1 MEGLVDREYRSA
13 PLVGKVDCVRFY
25 VPDLEAG
32 LDFYRDHLGH
42 RLLWRTDREA
52 GLEMPDTD
60 AEIVLQVERRGQETD
75 LKVESAD
82 DAAARVQTAGGK
94 VIVPPFDIQIG
105 RCTVVEDR
113 WGNRMVLVDS
123 TKGTLLTD
131 DEGNVVGTG

>member
-1 MEGLVDREYRSA
+1 MEGPVEREYRSA

-25 VPDLEAG
+25 VPDLDAG

-75 LKVESAD
+75 LKVDSAY
-82 DAAARVQTAGGK
+82 DAAARVEAAGGK

-105 RCTVVEDR
+105 RCTVVEDQ

-131 DEGNVVGTG
+131 DEGNVIGTG

>member
-1 MEGLVDREYRSA
+1 MEGPVEREYRSA

-25 VPDLEAG
+25 VPDL
-32 LDFYRDHLGH
+32 D
-42 RLLWRTDREA
+42 A

-75 LKVESAD
+75 LKVDSAD
-82 DAAARVQTAGGK
+82 DAAARVEAAGGK
-94 VIVPPFDIQIG
+94 VIVPPFEIQIG
-105 RCTVVEDR
+105 RCTVVEDQ

-131 DEGNVVGTG
+131 DEGNVIGTG